1 MAQLEAFLVTWHTT
15 IKHTMRWDHKPI
27 IQVMAQVPHL
37 ATSQDS
43 MGSSALGYFMVVVKH
58 KFLSFASQ
66 DFNQANSYT
75 IMWVTFIIKNNLNYN
90 IIISIFE
97 FQNLNINIFSF

>member
-1 MAQLEAFLVTWHTT
+1 MLHLGFNTEAF
-15 IKHTMRWDHKPI
+15 
-27 IQVMAQVPHL
+27 HL

-58 KFLSFASQ
+58 KLLSFASQ
-66 DFNQANSYT
+66 DLIQANSYT

-97 FQNLNINIFSF
+97 FQNLNINIFSY